1 MIYVETG
8 SADVSYNLALEYYL
22 AAEKQLGEPVFLFW
36 PTVPTVVCGKYQ
48 NTLEE
53 INLPYT
59 RAHNI
64 DVVRRLSGGGTI
76 YTDEGGLM
84 YTFITY
90 GDGTEIDFRSYMQP
104 VVSALAELGVTAEFS
119 GRNDILVDGK
129 KVSGTAQYKIGGTTV
144 HHGTLM
150 FNVSVEHM
158 LLATQ
163 VDAEKIASKSI
174 KSVRGRVTNI
184 SEHLPVPMDKEAFR
198 LHMIRAI
205 SGDGATYELTSED
218 REAVERIA
226 DETFRPWEKRFGADP
241 KCTLTHSRRYAGGK
255 VTVGTEL
262 KHGHIQSVSF
272 SGDFFASE
280 RLEALT
286 RALCG
291 CRFEPE
297 AVLAVLSAEEHR
309 GAIYNVTPEEL
320 TELFFGEASV

>member
-8 SADVSYNLALEYYL
+8 SAEVSYNLALEYYF
-22 AAEKQLGEPVFLFW
+22 AAEKPLGEPVFLFW
-36 PTVPTVVCGKYQ
+36 PTVPTVVCGKYP

-53 INLPYT
+53 INLRYI
-59 RAHNI
+59 REHNV

-90 GDGTEIDFRSYMQP
+90 GSGKEIDFRSYMQP
-104 VVSALAELGVTAEFS
+104 VVSALTALGVNAEFS

-129 KVSGTAQYKIGGTTV
+129 KVSGTAQYKLGDTTV

-150 FNVSVEHM
+150 FNVNIEHL
-158 LLATQ
+158 LLATN

-174 KSVRGRVTNI
+174 KSVRERVTNI

-205 SGDGATYELTSED
+205 LGDGTTYVATEED
-218 REAVERIA
+218 RAAIERIA
-226 DETFRPWEKRFGADP
+226 DEKFRPWERRFGADP
-241 KCTLTHSRRYAGGK
+241 ACTFTQSRRFAGGK
-255 VTVGTEL
+255 VTVRLDL
-262 KHGHIQSVSF
+262 KHGLIQDVRF

-280 RLEALT
+280 KLEALT
-286 RALCG
+286 QTLRG
-291 CRFEPE
+291 CRYDPD
-297 AVLAVLSAEEHR
+297 AVRAVIAREEFG

-320 TELFFGEASV
+320 TDLFFEEVSP